1 LLVVGQDYDDDSE
14 DADTG
19 RDGDVNGKKDG
30 LPKIKREVSLSIP
43 RLRNNPPQPLAPP
56 SQLLSTS
63 STLRSKIDNI
73 IDSVSFFEQ

>member
-30 LPKIKREVSLSIP
+30 LPKIKRELSIP
-43 RLRNNPPQPLAPP
+43 RLRNNPPQPLAAPP

-63 STLRSKIDNI
+63 SSLRNKIDNI
-73 IDSVSFFEQ
+73 MDSVSFFEQ